1 MKDDCSKIRPEFLSI
16 MLDKIKNIRKLE
28 LSSLDIDDAFLNNLG
43 LNLHKLVYINL
54 SMCGKITDEGL
65 ICLVE
70 KIPSLLKVDFQNT
83 AITNRMR
90 QKIVHTLNSRRL
102 YNVTLDW
109 YKKLNQHDLIQFRNC
124 VFKPNL
130 KISTMYLVFHEKFYK
145 P

>member
-1 MKDDCSKIRPEFLSI
+1 

-102 YNVTLDW
+102 YNVTLD
-109 YKKLNQHDLIQFRNC
+109 
-124 VFKPNL
+124 
-130 KISTMYLVFHEKFYK
+130 
-145 P
+145 